1 MDLHATL
8 VLNMAHEALK
18 EFSQNL
24 LRPTQ
29 FELPFIYCMLLPNN
43 ETALYYN

>member
-1 MDLHATL
+1 MDLPTTL
-8 VLNMAHEALK
+8 FLNMAQEALK
-18 EFSQNL
+18 AFSQNL
-24 LRPTQ
+24 LCPTQ